1 MNKCYECGIRYE
13 KTMENGMQKKTT
25 EIYLVDS
32 LSFTEAEKRIIEEMQ
47 PYISGEFEVKT
58 IKQANYSELF
68 LSDEASADKYFKC
81 KLAFILLDEKSGKE
95 KKPSTNMLVQAASTE
110 DAIDKLNAAL
120 KQTMS
125 DYGITSVSET
135 KIMDYFPYEAK
146 EDSHE

>member
-1 MNKCYECGIRYE
+1 MNKYYECGIRYE
-13 KTMENGMQKKTT
+13 KMMENGLQKKVT

-32 LSFTEAEKRIIEEMQ
+32 LSFTEAENRIIEEMQ

-58 IKQANYSELF
+58 IKQANYSELL
-68 LSDEASADKYFKC
+68 LSDEISADKYFKC

-95 KKPSTNMLVQAASTE
+95 KKTSTNMLVQAASTE
-110 DAIDKLNAAL
+110 DATDKLNAAL
-120 KQTMS
+120 RLTMV
-125 DYGITSVSET
+125 DYEITSVSET